1 MRHIVPIIS
10 IKFFNVIMGSSL
22 HVRFLIGMVFSG
34 ELSLFFKTLGDV
46 SPLDFSDQFYRFLL
60 GSSGAGWSV

>member
-60 GSSGAGWSV
+60 GSRGAGWSV

>member
-1 MRHIVPIIS
+1 MPICLYYPG
-10 IKFFNVIMGSSL
+10 KFRQDSLLRIIGSSL

-46 SPLDFSDQFYRFLL
+46 SAFDFSN
-60 GSSGAGWSV
+60 